1 RKRRRPLRQRPN
13 WQPNAS
19 GCAASPRAVPETRR
33 ELDAAQTERARLR
46 LALEDRA
53 AEARALS
60 AELEAANRASA
71 ISDSRLLDCSSTLTS
86 NPDVRHAKPAKLPS
100 RDLAAEAAA
109 LRRAKEFYAEQLR
122 AAQDAR
128 QTMQDEL
135 SRLQT
140 VLAAQAEQ
148 MGGESDHLRVRLA
161 ELEAQMLSERQYWL
175 DKLERIK
182 AEIVEREALL
192 EASMTERAARCRRLW
207 TSRPTS
213 WPGSGRLSTSWP
225 TLCAKPNWKAERQAA
240 ALAEREAA
248 LEAAETERATLGARV
263 AHLDGQAAAAAVEL
277 EAARAELAE
286 SARQLDSARFDGAAR
301 GAELETTQAE
311 LAEAEVQLAASR
323 EEKRA
328 LDARINELRDNM
340 GWVQENFSKMRA
352 DLTAR
357 AAELAHAES
366 LRADLA
372 NELALARDNL
382 AQQEAALTAAVT
394 ERDEARAQLAALAE
408 ESAGLRA
415 DLANLRAKLE
425 AAELSA
431 MQSQAEVGELKTALS
446 DARRQ
451 IAELS
456 TVQDRYAELVE
467 AHENLR
473 AEGASREAA
482 LAEKLAQRE
491 AAHAAESGAMTEEL
505 RQLSAALWQKRAN
518 ETGEEVAQLRRE
530 LEAAVADRAE
540 AAKNLAEARARADAE
555 AAELSVRAASAK
567 ERADRLEAQ
576 LAEAQNWRTQN
587 RALHAELERAKG
599 RAPTAWRAPKL
610 SSGSTPRRFKRLWPH
625 ARPAASVRLT
635 ICERAENQLLDA
647 LASRGQLQE
656 QLESALGNAGRLAGM
671 TRRQPPVSSAK

>member
-1 RKRRRPLRQRPN
+1 RGSAILQQPQSHPQQQPRNTTQRPAAARAEVEEDDVNNPLRGAVGRVAALWREVGVHRSPPRPPAAAVDCLKRLACRECSRDSGIPDMTFEYHPCHLCSAEEERVPAAVSKRLSPARGTQSRRLEIPGLDGLRVEEAAGQEEEQEAADVDSKKAATMGDAESWNGPRRSASWRFCQPKRETALRQRARTGSRMRAGCAALAAAGRGDSPRAGRRSDRAGSAETGAGGSRPLRRGRLAPN
-13 WQPNAS
+13 WRPLIGAS
-19 GCAASPRAVPETRR
+19 ADLRQQGCWT
-33 ELDAAQTERARLR
+33 
-46 LALEDRA
+46 A
-53 AEARALS
+53 AELYVDLESGRQAR
-60 AELEAANRASA
+60 EASEAS
-71 ISDSRLLDCSSTLTS
+71 
-86 NPDVRHAKPAKLPS
+86 S

-135 SRLQT
+135 T

-161 ELEAQMLSERQYWL
+161 ELEAQMLSEERQYWL

-182 AEIVEREALL
+182 AEIEALDFKTDQLARERQAFDKLADALREAEL
-192 EASMTERAARCRRLW
+192 E
-207 TSRPTS
+207 
-213 WPGSGRLSTSWP
+213 
-225 TLCAKPNWKAERQAA
+225 AERQAA

-382 AQQEAALTAAVT
+382 AQQEAALTAANA
-394 ERDEARAQLAALAE
+394 ARAQLAALAE

-425 AAELSA
+425 AAVRIE
-431 MQSQAEVGELKTALS
+431 
-446 DARRQ
+446 R
-451 IAELS
+451 
-456 TVQDRYAELVE
+456 
-467 AHENLR
+467 
-473 AEGASREAA
+473 
-482 LAEKLAQRE
+482 
-491 AAHAAESGAMTEEL
+491 HAKS
-505 RQLSAALWQKRAN
+505 
-518 ETGEEVAQLRRE
+518 
-530 LEAAVADRAE
+530 
-540 AAKNLAEARARADAE
+540 
-555 AAELSVRAASAK
+555 
-567 ERADRLEAQ
+567 
-576 LAEAQNWRTQN
+576 
-587 RALHAELERAKG
+587 
-599 RAPTAWRAPKL
+599 
-610 SSGSTPRRFKRLWPH
+610 
-625 ARPAASVRLT
+625 
-635 ICERAENQLLDA
+635 
-647 LASRGQLQE
+647 SRGWRIENCTVGCQAAPRLRS
-656 QLESALGNAGRLAGM
+656 SALCRI
-671 TRRQPPVSSAK
+671 